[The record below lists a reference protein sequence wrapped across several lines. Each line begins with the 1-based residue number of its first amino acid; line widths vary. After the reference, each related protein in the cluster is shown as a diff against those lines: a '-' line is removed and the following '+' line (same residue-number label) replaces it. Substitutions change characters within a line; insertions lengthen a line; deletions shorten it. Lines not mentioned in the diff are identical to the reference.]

1 MRCPSWIL
9 LALFALLLVPSA
21 ARAQASITGL
31 VRDTSGAVL
40 PGVTVEAASPALIEK
55 IRSVVTDDTGQYR
68 IVDLRPGTYS
78 VTFSLPGFNTV
89 QRPGIELTGSF
100 VATLNADLRIGNV
113 EETITVTGESPIVD
127 VQSSTQQRSITADTI
142 AAIPTGRSLVNL
154 TILIP
159 GMVAFSP
166 RGISDVGGTDNLQ
179 NTFVSI
185 HGGRPEDQR
194 TSIDGI
200 SIRNIL
206 GTGNSTNF
214 TPDIG
219 SSQEVTVDYAAGAA
233 EQISGGV
240 RVNYIPREGGNIFSG
255 SLFATGANSAF
266 QGDNYSEDL
275 KNRGLTTPNELKQ
288 TYDVNPTFGGP
299 ISRDKVWFYGA
310 ARFQNNQ
317 NYVAGMFE
325 NLNAGDPNAWTYVPS
340 SDARGVFNII
350 QKSLN
355 GRITYQATPRNK
367 LTAFFEKQWREWDDG
382 RQGVSPEAFV
392 RYRFPTNQIGVVGWT
407 STITNRLLLE
417 VRGSHHGEVWLNI
430 GGDELMSN
438 NRQLIPVTE
447 QGGAI
452 PGLSYRSL
460 SGVYAKQSAP
470 NIMQALSALSYVTGA
485 HALKVGV
492 DYLGGEHT
500 NPNTATD
507 SALQYRFNNTVP
519 NLITE
524 YATPYERAWRLTE
537 VGLYAQDKWT
547 LGKLT
552 MNAGLR
558 FDYYAT
564 TFPAAHLGPG
574 TLVPNRDINFPET
587 PFYRFKDLSPR
598 LGASY
603 DLFGDGRTA
612 LKVTANRYTNGLVP
626 TDGHPVT
633 NLASQV
639 TRSWTDSDRDY
650 VPDCNILNPLQNGE
664 CGTISDL
671 TFGSTRPSTTYDPA
685 ILNGWNT
692 RPANWEFS
700 GSVQHQLIPRM
711 GLNVGYFRRAYT
723 NFTVTDNRAT
733 VATDYTS
740 FGFTT
745 PIDPRLPD
753 GGGYPVSGYYNLNP
767 NKVGQVD
774 NLITAADSYGSQIEH
789 WNGVDA
795 SVNLRL
801 LSVRMQGGMST
812 GRTSTDNCD
821 VAAQVPEILATLSID
836 QCHQDTK
843 FLTQFKFLGSY
854 TIPRIDVSVAGTVQS
869 SPGVPITAAYVATN
883 ALVQPSLGR
892 PLSGGAQNTTAA
904 IIDPGTEYGERI
916 NQLDIR
922 FAKLFRINTTRTSL
936 NFDIYNALNA
946 NPVTILNRN
955 YSGDGTAW
963 LQPQGILPARL
974 FKLGVQFDF

>member
-1 MRCPSWIL
+1 MRCPSRIL
-9 LALFALLLVPSA
+9 LVLVSFILLPSIA
-21 ARAQASITGL
+21 HAQASITGL
-31 VRDTSGAVL
+31 VKDTSGAVL
-40 PGVTVEAASPALIEK
+40 PGVTVEAASPVLIEK
-55 IRSVVTDDTGQYR
+55 ARSVVTDDTGQYR
-68 IVDLRPGTYS
+68 IVDLRPGLYTL
-78 VTFSLPGFNTV
+78 TFSLPGFNSV
-89 QRPGIELTGSF
+89 QRQGIELTGSF
-100 VATLNADLRIGNV
+100 VATVNAELRVGALT
-113 EETITVTGESPIVD
+113 ETITVTGESPIVD

-166 RGISDVGGTDNLQ
+166 RGLSDVGGTDNLQ

-194 TSIDGI
+194 TLIDGI
-200 SIRNIL
+200 SIRNLL

-219 SSQEVTVDYAAGAA
+219 SSQEVAVDYAATTA
-233 EQISGGV
+233 EQITGGV
-240 RVNYIPREGGNIFSG
+240 RVNYIPREGGNRFSG
-255 SLFATGANSAF
+255 SLFATGANSSF
-266 QGDNYSEDL
+266 QGDNYSDEL
-275 KNRGLTTPNELKQ
+275 KNQGLTTPNELKQ

-299 ISRDKVWFYGA
+299 IAQDAIWFYGA

-317 NYVAGMFE
+317 NYVAGIFA
-325 NLNAGDPNAWTYVPS
+325 NQNAGNPNAWTYVP
-340 SDARGVFNII
+340 DENERGVFNII
-350 QKSLN
+350 QKSAN
-355 GRITYQATPRNK
+355 GRLTWQATPRNK
-367 LTAFFEKQWREWDDG
+367 LSVFFEKQWREWDDG
-382 RQGVSPEAFV
+382 RQAVSPEAFV
-392 RYRFPTNQIGVVGWT
+392 RYRFPTNQMMVAGWT
-407 STITNRLLLE
+407 SPVTNRLLLE
-417 VRGSHHGEVWLNI
+417 VRGSYHGEVWMNI
-430 GGDELMSN
+430 GGDELLQN
-438 NRQLIPVTE
+438 NRQMIPVTE

-460 SGVYAKQSAP
+460 SGIYARQAAP
-470 NIMQALSALSYVTGA
+470 QIMQAQTAVSYVTGA
-485 HALKVGV
+485 HAFKVGF

-500 NPNTATD
+500 NGNTATD
-507 SALQYRFNNTVP
+507 SALQYRFNNGVP
-519 NLITE
+519 NLITQF
-524 YATPYERAWRLTE
+524 ATPYERVWQITE
-537 VGLYAQDKWT
+537 LGFHVQDKWT
-547 LGKLT
+547 VGRLT
-552 MNAGLR
+552 ANVGLR
-558 FDYYAT
+558 FDYYT
-564 TFPAAHLGPG
+564 QTFPAAQLGPG
-574 TLVPNRDINFPET
+574 TLVPNRNISFPET
-587 PFYRFKDLSPR
+587 SFYDFTDLSPR

-612 LKVTANRYTNGLVP
+612 LKVTVNRYVNGLLP

-639 TRSWTDSDRDY
+639 TRSWNDSDRDY

-671 TFGSTRPSTTYDPA
+671 TFGSTRPSTTYDSA

-700 GSVQHQLIPRM
+700 GSVQHQLVPRV
-711 GLNVGYFRRAYT
+711 GLNVGYFRRTYT

-733 VATDYTS
+733 TAADYTP
-740 FGFTT
+740 FGFTA
-745 PIDPRLPD
+745 PVDSRLPD

-767 NKVGQVD
+767 NRVGQVD
-774 NLITAADSYGSQIEH
+774 NLVTAANDFGSQIEH

-795 SVNLRL
+795 SVNVRL
-801 LSVRMQGGMST
+801 LSVRLQGGMST

-821 VAAQVPEILATLSID
+821 VAVQLPEILGTLSIN
-836 QCHQDTK
+836 QCQVDTK
-843 FLTQFKFLGSY
+843 FLTQVKFLAVY
-854 TIPRIDVSVAGTVQS
+854 TIPRIDVSAAGTVQS
-869 SPGVPITAAYVATN
+869 SAGVPITAAYVATN

-892 PLSGGAQNTTAA
+892 PLSGGAANTTVA

-916 NQLDIR
+916 NQLDLR
-922 FAKLFRINTTRTSL
+922 FSKLFRISTARTSV

-955 YSGDGTAW
+955 YSGDGTGW

-974 FKLGVQFDF
+974 FKFSVQFDF